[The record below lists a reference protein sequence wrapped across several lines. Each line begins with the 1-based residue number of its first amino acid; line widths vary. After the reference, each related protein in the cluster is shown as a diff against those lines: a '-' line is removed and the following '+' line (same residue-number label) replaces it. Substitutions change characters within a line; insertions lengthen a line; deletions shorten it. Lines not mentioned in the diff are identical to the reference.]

1 MAHRWVAGGDG
12 GVWRVGPL
20 PSKTK
25 QMQIV
30 QLRYYN
36 EGDTHGAH
44 FRACNRTYH
53 TKHISARGTEYRE
66 GIGRMLSESKNDAI
80 WTMDV
85 VNITIEE
92 KTRKTLA
99 TGPGNR
105 T

>member
-1 MAHRWVAGGDG
+1 
-12 GVWRVGPL
+12 
-20 PSKTK
+20 
-25 QMQIV
+25 
-30 QLRYYN
+30 
-36 EGDTHGAH
+36 
-44 FRACNRTYH
+44 
-53 TKHISARGTEYRE
+53 
-66 GIGRMLSESKNDAI
+66 MLSESKNDAI